1 MYSPDYAQPTVVL
14 DYRYLKTGGR
24 DYTRSDG
31 GQILIL
37 PRGVRSPDKH
47 KEFANYDELIEF
59 LRLQNLAENEKK
71 SHHAHRANPWDQY

>member
-1 MYSPDYAQPTVVL
+1 MVL

-47 KEFANYDELIEF
+47 KEFANFDELLEF
-59 LRLQNLAENEKK
+59 LRLKNLAENE
-71 SHHAHRANPWDQY
+71 HQPRRAQEANPWNEY